1 MDAVA
6 PLFAAGIDWLEGLL
20 PLVFVVFWLVSQ
32 VVNLVRRVAGDGGRP
47 QGRPVAPPRRPA
59 PVEQPDDIRTALE
72 RQIEEFLR
80 QSDQRPQPR
89 RPDPAAR
96 VVERPEKKKPQRP
109 APRVADRTP
118 PKAVAAPAKKV
129 SERQLRPL
137 GDAGDDVEE
146 HVRDA
151 FAHDLV
157 HRESSLA
164 PPRAAREG
172 ERARAVGGGIDL
184 AAALRDPASLRNL
197 VIVREILE
205 RPLTRWE

>member
-20 PLVFVVFWLVSQ
+20 PLLFVVFWIVSQ
-32 VVNLVRRVAGDGGRP
+32 VVNGVRRLAGDGGRP
-47 QGRPVAPPRRPA
+47 QVRPVPPPRRPA
-59 PVEQPDDIRTALE
+59 PVEQTDDIRTALE

-89 RPDPAAR
+89 RPEPPAR
-96 VVERPEKKKPQRP
+96 MVERTEKKKPPRP
-109 APRVADRTP
+109 APRVVDRAP

-129 SERQLRPL
+129 SDRQLRPL

-151 FAHDLV
+151 FAHDLG

-172 ERARAVGGGIDL
+172 ERARPVGGGIDL

-205 RPLTRWE
+205 RPLGRWE